1 MYLFKYTY
9 INIFNIKFKKKDII
23 IRLTA
28 WREQKEDLKRG

>member
-1 MYLFKYTY
+1 MYLLKYTY
-9 INIFNIKFKKKDII
+9 INIFNIKFKKDII